1 MAKIHVLTV
10 KLTCH
15 IPVDPGNVT
24 SVQLAA
30 SLAVG
35 LRETGEKL
43 GQTTLDTRL
52 NRVAV
57 PEPEPAPVVPEAPDA
72 VPPDN
77 LDIPDNL
84 RRPTPRPAP

>member
-1 MAKIHVLTV
+1 MPKHDVITV

-30 SLAVG
+30 SLAEG
-35 LRETGEKL
+35 LRDAGEKL
-43 GQTTLDTRL
+43 GQTTTDYRL
-52 NRVAV
+52 NRVAA
-57 PEPEPAPVVPEAPDA
+57 PEPEPEPEPSLASISGAD
-72 VPPDN
+72 D

-84 RRPTPRPAP
+84 RRTAAAEAAE